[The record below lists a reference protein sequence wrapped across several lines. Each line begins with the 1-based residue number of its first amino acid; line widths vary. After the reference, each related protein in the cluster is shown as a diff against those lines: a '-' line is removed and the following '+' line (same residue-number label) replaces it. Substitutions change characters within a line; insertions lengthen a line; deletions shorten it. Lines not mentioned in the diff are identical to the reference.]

1 MLTFSGRASYLR
13 HEQTPRLFSYYSMIV
28 LSHLMNFPRARVYQV
43 RVERQSW
50 LSARTLLVTTS
61 NILKVSFQSFVQF
74 FFLFFTVYI
83 YPKRHTFAI
92 IIKDTFAGA
101 VQSDFC
107 LPSSKTKCRPIY
119 YATSICFLNKKIQT
133 VLFPFFNCVT
143 LLRKCISYT
152 RPSWSLSFYK

>member
-83 YPKRHTFAI
+83 YPKKHTFAI

-101 VQSDFC
+101 ICPTNVDELTCREKWLCHIMGSR
-107 LPSSKTKCRPIY
+107 LPYSVRWASPHT
-119 YATSICFLNKKIQT
+119 Q
-133 VLFPFFNCVT
+133 CVCH
-143 LLRKCISYT
+143 RQGC
-152 RPSWSLSFYK
+152 PC